1 MTEESQITTRR
12 TFLIGAAHFAG
23 GAWLV
28 SIVSPANATPARML
42 AAIKKIVGQAPL
54 RTGKVTI
61 DIPPLVEN
69 GNTVPM
75 VVTVETPMTATNY
88 VKAIHV
94 FNEKNPQPEV
104 ISVRLGPSAGKAAF
118 STRIKLADFAEDH
131 GHRATKRRHVLV
143 RQHRRHRDHRRLPR
157 RGRAMTRVLINVPA
171 KARRGDVVEIKTLI

>member
-12 TFLIGAAHFAG
+12 TFLIGAARFAS

-118 STRIKLADFAEDH
+118 STRIKLADSQKIMAIAQLSDGTFWSDSIDVIVTIAACLEE
-131 GHRATKRRHVLV
+131 G
-143 RQHRRHRDHRRLPR
+143 
-157 RGRAMTRVLINVPA
+157 VP
-171 KARRGDVVEIKTLI
+171 